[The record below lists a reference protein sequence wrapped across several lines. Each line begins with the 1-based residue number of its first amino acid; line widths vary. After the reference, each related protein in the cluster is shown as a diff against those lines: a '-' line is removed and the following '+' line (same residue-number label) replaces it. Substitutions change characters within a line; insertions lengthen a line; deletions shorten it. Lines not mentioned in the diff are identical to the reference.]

1 MENNTNK
8 TKTEENEKTNIIK
21 NNPRLFI
28 IIAVAI
34 VVLAIV
40 IGVIVA
46 VVNKKNAGTVER
58 VATQTMGGLDVL
70 CEPSSIALIADQGFL
85 VTDVY
90 GKQIWLINSI
100 SGSIYAGKGSVE
112 DMYGQPLGGYNDSEL
127 KDSLF
132 KEPWAISPFLNGYA
146 VSDTQNGAIR
156 LISSTT
162 TQTVNGYSEEL
173 EIGDL
178 GVKFDKPTGLATDE
192 AGNLYISETGKGAIR
207 RVTPDGEVTTVA
219 EGLDG
224 PMGLYAAGDYI
235 YVAETASHRIVRV
248 KDGQIEV
255 VAGTGEETPEG
266 GLGDGSIKKATF
278 RYPQGVAVADD
289 GTVFV
294 ADTVSSTVRMIR
306 NNKVTTI
313 LQREGE
319 ELDIE
324 MYPVSPRGLFID
336 NGSLYVCD
344 PFARRVYVLKL
355 EDVY

>member
-40 IGVIVA
+40 ISVIVA

-112 DMYGQPLGGYNDSEL
+112 DMYGQPLGGYNDAEL

>member
-34 VVLAIV
+34 VVLAII
-40 IGVIVA
+40 IGVITA
-46 VVNKKNAGTVER
+46 VVHRKPSGTVER